1 MFGKDYKTVAICN
14 RILLAFSVSFCYT
27 ALVPKDICRSD
38 GMRERKIMKGF
49 IAENRIGFLCTLML
63 AAVFAAAAAIGG
75 MLL

>member
-14 RILLAFSVSFCYT
+14 RIFLFFSVSFCYN
-27 ALVPKDICRSD
+27 ALVPNEFCRSE
-38 GMRERKIMKGF
+38 GMRERKTMKGF
-49 IAENRIGFLCTLML
+49 FAENRIGFLCTLML